1 MLERL
6 YHKLDDVAHE
16 FKVFK
21 VETIGDS
28 YMAVANLI
36 EPQPDHAARIAD
48 FAMEVLP
55 PLLIPK
61 RSVHICK
68 LFFAGVNSGT

>member
-1 MLERL
+1 MDMLGRL

-16 FKVFK
+16 HGVFK

-36 EPQPDHAARIAD
+36 EPQPDHTARIAA
-48 FAMEVLP
+48 FALEVCARP
-55 PLLIPK
+55 PPPFTAQE
-61 RSVHICK
+61 RS
-68 LFFAGVNSGT
+68 SS